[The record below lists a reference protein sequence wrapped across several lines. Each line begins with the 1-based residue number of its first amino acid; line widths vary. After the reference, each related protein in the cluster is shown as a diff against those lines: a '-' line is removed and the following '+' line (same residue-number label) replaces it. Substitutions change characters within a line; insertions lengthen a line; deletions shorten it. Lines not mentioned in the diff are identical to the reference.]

1 MIRAQVARFWII
13 LTSKRSESLKEF
25 YDPQAIVFSS
35 SATRS
40 EVGSLTVVRRNREY
54 ISSAAEIHYALGDI
68 DVQAI
73 GREVVVASYA
83 FSFDARNVA
92 GPHGLKDE
100 KITQGRATQVFVAA
114 DDGTLRIVHEHF
126 SIAADSG

>member
-1 MIRAQVARFWII
+1 MDRSEALSVDMMRGQVGGFWII

-73 GREVVVASYA
+73 GRVAVVASYA
-83 FSFDARNVA
+83 FSFNARNVA
-92 GPHGLKDE
+92 GERGLQNKRE
-100 KITQGRATQVFVAA
+100 TQGRGTQDALAA
-114 DDGTLRIVHEHF
+114 
-126 SIAADSG
+126 

>member
-1 MIRAQVARFWII
+1 MDRSEALSVHMIRAQVARFWII

-73 GREVVVASYA
+73 SSEAAAASDA
-83 FSFDARNVA
+83 FRFDARNAA
-92 GPHGLKDE
+92 GQPSLK
-100 KITQGRATQVFVAA
+100 
-114 DDGTLRIVHEHF
+114 
-126 SIAADSG
+126 